1 MGRRNTPAYSP
12 RVASTMRS
20 AVTSLLSFVA
30 LPVIP
35 LSSTLDTLIEIVED
49 IVYLSRISMR
59 QDLIVFG
66 EHTER
71 MVNQL
76 ASALKNERLSQ
87 DTNTRKS
94 LEELR
99 KALRYLLLSSR
110 TLEDILH
117 RMFRLNSSHGAMF
130 RLRRALFPEEDYTQV
145 AHMRQQ
151 LNDALALFNLATNCE
166 LLARVPPFP
175 NPVAGDTCRP
185 SEKPASRPSE
195 PLVSH
200 SMDCGEKSAPS
211 TVKPTLAGDLNIKQL
226 DPHVPQCDYSPGNRP
241 PRCRSDFVASGTE
254 NDELLAA
261 GAEVNRLLHL
271 FQRSRRPLLAM
282 DLAVALSHYSEL
294 LVKSG
299 CTADALAASQESA
312 RLFRSL
318 AEKGPEVYYDAY

>member
-1 MGRRNTPAYSP
+1 
-12 RVASTMRS
+12 
-20 AVTSLLSFVA
+20 
-30 LPVIP
+30 
-35 LSSTLDTLIEIVED
+35 
-49 IVYLSRISMR
+49 
-59 QDLIVFG
+59 
-66 EHTER
+66 
-71 MVNQL
+71 
-76 ASALKNERLSQ
+76 
-87 DTNTRKS
+87 
-94 LEELR
+94 
-99 KALRYLLLSSR
+99 
-110 TLEDILH
+110 
-117 RMFRLNSSHGAMF
+117 MFRLNSSHGAMF

-151 LNDALALFNLATNCE
+151 LDDALALFNLAATVSC
-166 LLARVPPFP
+166 LLEFRLFQTQWVP
-175 NPVAGDTCRP
+175 GDTCRP

-211 TVKPTLAGDLNIKQL
+211 TVKPTLAGDSNIKQL

-241 PRCRSDFVASGTE
+241 ARRRSDFVASETE
-254 NDELLAA
+254 SDELLAA

-282 DLAVALSHYSEL
+282 DLAIALSHYSEL

-318 AEKGPEVYYDAY
+318 AEKGPEVYHDAY

>member
-1 MGRRNTPAYSP
+1 
-12 RVASTMRS
+12 MRS
-20 AVTSLLSFVA
+20 AVTSLLCFVA

-35 LSSTLDTLIEIVED
+35 LSSTLDTLIEIVKD
-49 IVYLSRISMR
+49 IVYLSR
-59 QDLIVFG
+59 DLIVFG

-71 MVNQL
+71 IVNQL
-76 ASALKNERLSQ
+76 ASALKNKQLSQ

-99 KALRYLLLSSR
+99 K
-110 TLEDILH
+110 
-117 RMFRLNSSHGAMF
+117 MFRLNSSHGAMF

-151 LNDALALFNLATNCE
+151 LDDALALFNLAANCE

-175 NPVAGDTCRP
+175 NPVDRLRNPHHGHLNSSFAFNGLWREASQAPKRLCRIRNG
-185 SEKPASRPSE
+185 KR
-195 PLVSH
+195 
-200 SMDCGEKSAPS
+200 
-211 TVKPTLAGDLNIKQL
+211 
-226 DPHVPQCDYSPGNRP
+226 
-241 PRCRSDFVASGTE
+241 
-254 NDELLAA
+254 ELLAA

-282 DLAVALSHYSEL
+282 DLAIALSHYSEL

-318 AEKGPEVYYDAY
+318 AEKGPEVYHDAY

>member
-1 MGRRNTPAYSP
+1 
-12 RVASTMRS
+12 MRS
-20 AVTSLLSFVA
+20 AVTSLLCFVA

-35 LSSTLDTLIEIVED
+35 LSSTLDTLIEIVKD

-71 MVNQL
+71 IVNQL
-76 ASALKNERLSQ
+76 ASALKNKQLSQ

-99 KALRYLLLSSR
+99 K

-151 LNDALALFNLATNCE
+151 LDDALALFNLAANCE

-175 NPVAGDTCRP
+175 NPVGDTCRP

-241 PRCRSDFVASGTE
+241 ARRRSDFVASETE
-254 NDELLAA
+254 SDELLAA

-282 DLAVALSHYSEL
+282 DLAIALSHYSEL

-318 AEKGPEVYYDAY
+318 AEKGPEVYHDAY

>member
-1 MGRRNTPAYSP
+1 MK
-12 RVASTMRS
+12 
-20 AVTSLLSFVA
+20 
-30 LPVIP
+30 
-35 LSSTLDTLIEIVED
+35 D
-49 IVYLSRISMR
+49 IVYLSRSS
-59 QDLIVFG
+59 DVFNVLPFADINATG
-66 EHTER
+66 SRLREHTER

-99 KALRYLLLSSR
+99 K

-117 RMFRLNSSHGAMF
+117 KMFRVNSSHGAMF
-130 RLRRALFPEEDYTQV
+130 RLRRAMFPEEDYTQV

-166 LLARVPPFP
+166 LLARVPPYP
-175 NPVAGDTCRP
+175 NPLGDTCRP

-211 TVKPTLAGDLNIKQL
+211 TVKPTLTGDLNIKQL

-241 PRCRSDFVASGTE
+241 PRRRSDFVASGTE
-254 NDELLAA
+254 NDGLLAA
-261 GAEVNRLLHL
+261 DAE
-271 FQRSRRPLLAM
+271 RRPLLAM
-282 DLAVALSHYSEL
+282 DLAIALSHYSEL

-318 AEKGPEVYYDAY
+318 AEKGPEVYHDAY